1 MQEEEK
7 ICHWKMAKEGGGE
20 DRKRPLGAQKV
31 NGGSVNSRCRK
42 RISDGGCAFW
52 GQGQNPFSDTRT
64 KKREFLEREKLNQF
78 FNREKENLKCLN
90 HTLKKKKYLYF
101 SFVA

>member
-31 NGGSVNSRCRK
+31 NGGSVNSGCRK

-64 KKREFLEREKLNQF
+64 KKGEGEVESIFQQG
-78 FNREKENLKCLN
+78 KENLKCLN
-90 HTLKKKKYLYF
+90 HTSEK
-101 SFVA
+101 